1 MRRTILFLLLPML
14 LLSSGA
20 PAQRRAKAP
29 DLEVVTVK
37 AQRAPGQV
45 HLDCRIRI
53 SGQKPITGLVLSFDF
68 LTDEN
73 RVVTT
78 QTAEAEEAYLEPG
91 EESAMRLALNDPV
104 RAVGIRVNAFDK
116 NKRELSIGRNG
127 PFPIE

>member
-1 MRRTILFLLLPML
+1 MGRTIFVALLPLLLFT
-14 LLSSGA
+14 SGA

-45 HLDCRIRI
+45 HLDCKIRVT
-53 SGQKPITGLVLSFDF
+53 GQKPITGLVLSFDF

-78 QTAEAEEAYLEPG
+78 QTAEAEEPYLEPG
-91 EESAMRLALNDPV
+91 EESEMRVALNDPV

-127 PFPIE
+127 PFPID